1 MKIEFNSASESPAL
15 TGKIDIK
22 EKQEKK
28 NKNKQKQKE
37 RAKTKTKRQVA
48 DDSKVVNMSELIKEN
63 L

>member
-1 MKIEFNSASESPAL
+1 MKIEFNSAGESPAL

-28 NKNKQKQKE
+28 KNKNKKKEQRQKQKDKLLMI
-37 RAKTKTKRQVA
+37 AKLCTKK
-48 DDSKVVNMSELIKEN
+48 N

>member
-28 NKNKQKQKE
+28 NKNKKKEQRQKKKDKLLMI
-37 RAKTKTKRQVA
+37 AKLCTKK
-48 DDSKVVNMSELIKEN
+48 N

>member
-28 NKNKQKQKE
+28 NKNKKKEQRQKQKDKLLMI
-37 RAKTKTKRQVA
+37 AKLCTKKH
-48 DDSKVVNMSELIKEN
+48 L
-63 L
+63 

>member
-28 NKNKQKQKE
+28 NKNKKKEQRQKQKDKLLMI
-37 RAKTKTKRQVA
+37 AK
-48 DDSKVVNMSELIKEN
+48 L
-63 L
+63 

>member
-28 NKNKQKQKE
+28 NKNKKKEQRQKKKDKLLMIAQLC
-37 RAKTKTKRQVA
+37 TKK
-48 DDSKVVNMSELIKEN
+48 N

>member
-28 NKNKQKQKE
+28 QKQ
-37 RAKTKTKRQVA
+37 TKTKRK
-48 DDSKVVNMSELIKEN
+48 SKDKNKKTSC
-63 L
+63 

>member
-28 NKNKQKQKE
+28 NKKKEQRQKQKDKLLMI
-37 RAKTKTKRQVA
+37 AKLCTKKH
-48 DDSKVVNMSELIKEN
+48 L
-63 L
+63 

>member
-28 NKNKQKQKE
+28 
-37 RAKTKTKRQVA
+37 TKTKRK
-48 DDSKVVNMSELIKEN
+48 SKDKNKKTSC
-63 L
+63 

>member
-28 NKNKQKQKE
+28 NKNKQKQKQKDKLLMI
-37 RAKTKTKRQVA
+37 AKLCTKK
-48 DDSKVVNMSELIKEN
+48 N

>member
-28 NKNKQKQKE
+28 NKNKKKEQRQKQKDKLLMI
-37 RAKTKTKRQVA
+37 AKLCTKK
-48 DDSKVVNMSELIKEN
+48 N

>member
-28 NKNKQKQKE
+28 TKTNKNKKKEQKQKQKDKLLMI
-37 RAKTKTKRQVA
+37 AKLCTKK
-48 DDSKVVNMSELIKEN
+48 N

>member
-1 MKIEFNSASESPAL
+1 MKIEFNSSESPAL

-28 NKNKQKQKE
+28 TKTNKNKKKEQKQKQKDKLLMI
-37 RAKTKTKRQVA
+37 AKLCTKK
-48 DDSKVVNMSELIKEN
+48 N

>member
-28 NKNKQKQKE
+28 HKNKKKEQRQKKKDKLLMI
-37 RAKTKTKRQVA
+37 AKLCTKK
-48 DDSKVVNMSELIKEN
+48 N

>member
-28 NKNKQKQKE
+28 TKTNKNKKKEQRQKQKDKLLMI
-37 RAKTKTKRQVA
+37 AK
-48 DDSKVVNMSELIKEN
+48 L
-63 L
+63 

>member
-1 MKIEFNSASESPAL
+1 MKIEFNSTSESPAL

-28 NKNKQKQKE
+28 NKNKQKQKQKDKLLMI
-37 RAKTKTKRQVA
+37 AKLCTKK
-48 DDSKVVNMSELIKEN
+48 N

>member
-28 NKNKQKQKE
+28 QN
-37 RAKTKTKRQVA
+37 KTKRK
-48 DDSKVVNMSELIKEN
+48 SKDKNKKTSC
-63 L
+63 

>member
-28 NKNKQKQKE
+28 NKKKEQRQKQKDKLLMI
-37 RAKTKTKRQVA
+37 AK
-48 DDSKVVNMSELIKEN
+48 L
-63 L
+63 